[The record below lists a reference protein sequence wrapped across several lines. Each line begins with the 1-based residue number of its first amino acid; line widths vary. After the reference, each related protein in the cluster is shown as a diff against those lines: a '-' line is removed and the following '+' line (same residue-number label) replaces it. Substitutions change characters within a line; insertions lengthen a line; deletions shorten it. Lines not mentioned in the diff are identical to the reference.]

1 MSIINIT
8 LSFFNVQQRKKK
20 KKKKVI
26 LTSTDGGGKK
36 HCRIITGAV
45 VWIVQRVDPQFSA
58 ANSLRIDG

>member
-20 KKKKVI
+20 KKKRVI

-36 HCRIITGAV
+36 HCRIITVAV
-45 VWIVQRVDPQFSA
+45 VWIVQRE
-58 ANSLRIDG
+58 

>member
-20 KKKKVI
+20 KKRVI
-26 LTSTDGGGKK
+26 LTSTDGGGEK

-45 VWIVQRVDPQFSA
+45 VWIVQRE
-58 ANSLRIDG
+58 